1 MMDVTLIVNGLNL
14 SSKLSTYSVTEEVT
28 YRKVI
33 TTLDDVEH
41 PYPGAKRTTI
51 TFSLFPLTDEES
63 TELYNK
69 LGALVFDATYT
80 NQYKSVD
87 ETNRVRL
94 ITNLESSFAL
104 KSIDGKRRYKGG
116 EIQLRRL

>member
-51 TFSLFPLTDEES
+51 TFSLFPMTDEES

-104 KSIDGKRRYKGG
+104 KSIDGNRRYKGG

>member
-51 TFSLFPLTDEES
+51 TFSLFPLTDDES
-63 TELYNK
+63 AELYSAIS
-69 LGALVFDATYT
+69 ALVFDATYT

>member
-51 TFSLFPLTDEES
+51 TFSLFPMTDEES

-104 KSIDGKRRYKGG
+104 KSVDGKRRYKGG

>member
-51 TFSLFPLTDEES
+51 TFSLFPMTDDES
-63 TELYNK
+63 AELYGA
-69 LGALVFDATYT
+69 LSALVFDATYT
-80 NQYKSVD
+80 NQYKGAD

-104 KSIDGKRRYKGG
+104 KSVDGKRRYKGG

>member
-51 TFSLFPLTDEES
+51 TFSLFPLTDDES
-63 TELYNK
+63 AELYGA
-69 LGALVFDATYT
+69 LSALVFDATYT

-87 ETNRVRL
+87 ETQRFRL

-104 KSIDGKRRYKGG
+104 KSVDGKRRYKGG